1 MFIMMCLPLGDLY
14 YDDRQRLYAATF
26 SWGITLNSGERWRH
40 YSAGLRSCQ
49 EGIIVKKAAFLGLGR
64 PLEFRGVE

>member
-1 MFIMMCLPLGDLY
+1 MMTDSACTPPLSPEALPY
-14 YDDRQRLYAATF
+14 
-26 SWGITLNSGERWRH
+26 NSGERWRH

-64 PLEFRGVE
+64 PLELRGVDRNIRANKEHGR